1 MEWHF
6 VILLFWHRKVFF
18 TRVFFLKESFQLN
31 VQYNIC
37 EAFRCHS
44 TLVKQSSLLLTGK
57 SLSILNPKTM
67 ICEMRMAYDKHDIDN
82 WLFVASTFVPRSWLV
97 PGPSHAQSLH
107 CPGQAGRASSI
118 RWLLTHHWFS
128 EFSELSCLEEDFLR
142 SIFSFDF
149 SEATAKQHAE
159 NLYWCRQSLTNILS
173 DQQYNCT
180 VVRPKG

>member
-1 MEWHF
+1 MQWRKAQVFPKSVDGMWDSTTKQE
-6 VILLFWHRKVFF
+6 LTLFAKYRELIQFP
-18 TRVFFLKESFQLN
+18 S
-31 VQYNIC
+31 
-37 EAFRCHS
+37 
-44 TLVKQSSLLLTGK
+44 
-57 SLSILNPKTM
+57 
-67 ICEMRMAYDKHDIDN
+67 
-82 WLFVASTFVPRSWLV
+82 VPRSWLV

-173 DQQYNCT
+173 DQYSTAVQYFDKELKF
-180 VVRPKG
+180 VKY